1 MADDPFARWNSYFY
15 PGTDVLINKFG
26 IKDATALEAMEY
38 AHTMGRMGEM
48 LERGLAGPC
57 DLSHLKSIH
66 AELFGDVYEW
76 AGQIR
81 DVGLAKNKSTFALP
95 ADIPAKAEALHQ
107 KLVEANYFGGK
118 TKQDFIEGLAPYYAE
133 LNELHPFREG
143 NGRSSRV
150 LLSAIA
156 EKAGYALDQ
165 PRIDAQKGR
174 WNSAS
179 IAAEHGDMRGLVE
192 IFNEAIRPMRSVAF
206 EQQTREDALA
216 KHPELSSHFA
226 ALDKRAAEL
235 KAEYPGNEKAQ
246 AHFLGFKKSEIIRQL
261 DGAGAPMLQQS
272 KTKERSIPERFAEN
286 WRKAVTYADEKI
298 KDPKARETFLDGIEK
313 RIQDVH
319 RAQQPKAQ
327 AQGRDR

>member
-15 PGTDVLINKFG
+15 ANTDVLINKFG
-26 IKDATALEAMEY
+26 VKDAVALEALEY
-38 AHTMGRMGEM
+38 AHTTGAMIDM
-48 LERGLAGPC
+48 LKRGVEGPC
-57 DLSHLKSIH
+57 NLEHLKAIH
-66 AELFGDVYEW
+66 AELFGEVYEW
-76 AGQIR
+76 AGQLR
-81 DVGLAKNKSTFALP
+81 DVGLAKGRSTFAEP
-95 ADIPAKAEALHQ
+95 QEIEKRAGELHQ
-107 KLVEANYFGGK
+107 KLVEANYFGGRS
-118 TKQDFIEGLAPYYAE
+118 KQEFVQGLADYYAD
-133 LNELHPFREG
+133 LNKVHPFREG

-150 LLSAIA
+150 LMSAIA

-165 PRIDAQKGR
+165 GRIEVQKER

-179 IAAEHGDMRGLVE
+179 IAAMGSDTRALAE
-192 IFNEAIRPMRSVAF
+192 IFNEAIRPLRSVAF
-206 EQQTREDALA
+206 EQLSREDALA
-216 KHPELSSHFA
+216 KYPDLSSHFA

-246 AHFLGFKKSEIIRQL
+246 THFLGFKKSEIVRQL
-261 DGAGAPMLQQS
+261 DGAAAPMLQQA

-286 WRKAVTYADEKI
+286 WKKAVAYADEKI
-298 KDPKARETFLDGIEK
+298 KDPRARETFLDGIEK